1 MGLGRVREY
10 LLFRMYLEGDTYLLT
25 MNSGKSLN
33 LCGPRF
39 IPTMN
44 CLEEMIPSLILL
56 RR

>member
-33 LCGPRF
+33 LCGPWF
-39 IPTMN
+39 IRTMN